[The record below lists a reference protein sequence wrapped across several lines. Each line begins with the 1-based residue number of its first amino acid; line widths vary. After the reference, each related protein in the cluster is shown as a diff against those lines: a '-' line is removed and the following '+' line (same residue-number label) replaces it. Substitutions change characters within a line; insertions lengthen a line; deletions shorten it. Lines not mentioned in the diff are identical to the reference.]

1 MKIHIRAAQKTD
13 APLLAQI
20 FVYAIGEETAVHYCG
35 ANYMEV
41 LTAICQSEGTQY
53 SYRHALV
60 AECDDLPSGGIIGY
74 DGAQLHTLR
83 EGTLSIIRQY
93 KAIDDIPEDETTAG
107 EFYIDSLGVHPE
119 FRGRGV
125 GRQLLAAMCHQ
136 AAEQGH
142 QCVGLL
148 CDFENP
154 NAERLYR
161 SLGFEHERMRTFFGH
176 KMKHLVWRAGQKGQ

>member
-35 ANYMEV
+35 ENYMEV
-41 LTAICQSEGTQY
+41 LTAICLSEGTHY

-60 AECDDLPSGGIIGY
+60 AECDGLPSGGIIGY
-74 DGAQLHTLR
+74 DGAQLYALR

-125 GRQLLAAMCHQ
+125 GRQLLAAMCQQ

-148 CDFENP
+148 VDLENP
-154 NAERLYR
+154 DAERLYR
-161 SLGFEHERMRTFFGH
+161 SLGFEHKSMRTFFGH
-176 KMKHLVWRAGQKGQ
+176 KMKHLVWRAGK